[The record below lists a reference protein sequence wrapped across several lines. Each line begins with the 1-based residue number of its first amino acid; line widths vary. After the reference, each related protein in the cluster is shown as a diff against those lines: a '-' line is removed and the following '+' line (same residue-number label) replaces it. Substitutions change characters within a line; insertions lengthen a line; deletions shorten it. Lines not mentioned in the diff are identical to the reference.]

1 MKILVVGAAGNI
13 GQAVTQLLK
22 AEGHQVIQ
30 VGRTRGDLLMDIR
43 DPNSLQQGFNQLGK
57 VDAIIA
63 AMGDVAFKPFDQ
75 LDQAD
80 WQKGI
85 QSKLLGQIQLVQVGS
100 QFLNAGGSIT
110 LTSGIIADVPVKD
123 GVSAATINGA
133 LEHFVA
139 AVANELT
146 HQQRINIVSPTVL
159 TESYTAYRDYF
170 AGFSTIDADILA
182 KSYLRSVMGREN
194 GRTLK
199 AFTNAGAV

>member
-159 TESYTAYRDYF
+159 TESYTSYRDYF

-182 KSYLRSVMGREN
+182 KTYLRSVMGKEN

-199 AFTNAGAV
+199 AFSNAGAV

>member
-13 GQAVTQLLK
+13 GQAVTRLLK

-63 AMGDVAFKPFDQ
+63 AMGDVAFKPFAQ

-85 QSKLLGQIQLVQVGS
+85 QSKLLGQIQLVQMGS
-100 QFLNAGGSIT
+100 QFLNAGGSFT

-139 AVANELT
+139 AVANELPQ
-146 HQQRINIVSPTVL
+146 QQRINIVSPTVL

-182 KSYLRSVMGREN
+182 KTYLRSVMGREN

-199 AFTNAGAV
+199 AFSNAGAV

>member
-13 GQAVTQLLK
+13 GQAVTRLLK

-30 VGRTRGDLLMDIR
+30 VGRTRGDLLMDIC

-63 AMGDVAFKPFDQ
+63 AMGDVAFKPFVQ

-85 QSKLLGQIQLVQVGS
+85 QSKLLGQIQLVQIGS
-100 QFLNAGGSIT
+100 QFLNAGGSFT

-139 AVANELT
+139 AVANELP
-146 HQQRINIVSPTVL
+146 QQRINIVSPTVL
-159 TESYTAYRDYF
+159 TESYAAYRDYF

-182 KSYLRSVMGREN
+182 KTYLRSVMGREN

-199 AFTNAGAV
+199 AFSNAGAV